1 MLYVIL
7 CDSYLYENHFL
18 FHVIFIKS
26 KRAAIAALLLLI
38 LLNENSFIFYT
49 FTKRKKDNL
58 FLKNTTIYDIILTI
72 ITIYG

>member
-1 MLYVIL
+1 MMNILADSQNIINYFCVLYVIL

-49 FTKRKKDNL
+49 FTN
-58 FLKNTTIYDIILTI
+58 
-72 ITIYG
+72 